1 MSVLKDYAPF
11 SGPSD
16 RFSYDLV
23 MDGPEK
29 GKCRSIISISLINWN
44 LSISTSISS
53 TNHRIHGQEHE
64 STDKWE
70 DVYICALN
78 QRNA

>member
-44 LSISTSISS
+44 LFIFKIYLPLRLTLVSVF
-53 TNHRIHGQEHE
+53 E
-64 STDKWE
+64 
-70 DVYICALN
+70 
-78 QRNA
+78 NAKENV

>member
-1 MSVLKDYAPF
+1 MTRGDRPAGKWLILRWTVSVLKDYAPF

-29 GKCRSIISISLINWN
+29 GKCRSIISISLINCDLAN
-44 LSISTSISS
+44 SS
-53 TNHRIHGQEHE
+53 SDFIT
-64 STDKWE
+64 
-70 DVYICALN
+70 
-78 QRNA
+78 